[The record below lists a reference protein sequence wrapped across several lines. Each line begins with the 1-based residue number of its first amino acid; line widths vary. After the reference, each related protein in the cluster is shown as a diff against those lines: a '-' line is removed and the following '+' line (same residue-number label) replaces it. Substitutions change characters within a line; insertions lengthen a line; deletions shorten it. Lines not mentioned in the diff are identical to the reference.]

1 MTETGLQRFSDR
13 VVVVTGGANGIG
25 RACCTRFA
33 SEGAS
38 IVVADVDAVGGN
50 ETVAMV
56 EALGASATFVRLD
69 ASSRLDN
76 DEVASAAIEK
86 FGRLDHLVTA
96 AGISHA
102 NYVSGDAENEM
113 KWMADRLA
121 YAEKPHLEVFDYD
134 VEEFRKVIDVNLV
147 GTFLAV
153 QACGARMVDAGNGG
167 SIVTI
172 ASIAAKHPDAG
183 PIAYTASK
191 SAVWMLTK
199 KLGRML
205 ASANIRV
212 NSIGP
217 GFIETNMT
225 SMLDELPADR
235 MEQLLTNIPMAKRG
249 EAGDI
254 AATAAFLCSADAK
267 YFTGEILH
275 PAGGY
280 FTS

>member
-1 MTETGLQRFSDR
+1 MTETGMNRFTDQ

-25 RACCTRFA
+25 RACCTRFGA
-33 SEGAS
+33 EGAA
-38 IVVADVDAVGGN
+38 IVVADRDVTAAA
-50 ETVAMV
+50 ETVALV
-56 EALGASATFVRLD
+56 EEVGARAVAVELD
-69 ASSRLDN
+69 AASRRDN
-76 DEVASAAIEK
+76 ETMAATAIER
-86 FGRLDHLVTA
+86 FGRIDHLVTA

-102 NYVSGDAENEM
+102 SYVSGDPENEV
-113 KWMADRLA
+113 KWIAGRAA
-121 YAEKPHLEVFDYD
+121 YAEQPHLEVFDYD
-134 VEEFRKVIDVNLV
+134 IDEFRQVIEVNLI
-147 GTFLAV
+147 GTFLAA
-153 QACGARMVDAGNGG
+153 QACGVRMNDGGGG

-199 KLGRML
+199 KLSRML

-217 GFIETNMT
+217 GFIETSMT
-225 SMLDELPADR
+225 QVFDLVPENRREQMLSA
-235 MEQLLTNIPMAKRG
+235 IPLGRRG
-249 EAGDI
+249 EPADI
-254 AATAAFLCSADAK
+254 AAAAAFLCSEDAA